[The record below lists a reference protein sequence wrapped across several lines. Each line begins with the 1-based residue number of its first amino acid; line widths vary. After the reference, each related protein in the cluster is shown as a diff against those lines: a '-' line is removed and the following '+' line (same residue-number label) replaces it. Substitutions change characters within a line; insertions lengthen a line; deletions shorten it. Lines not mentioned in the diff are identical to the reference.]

1 LTIEKSRDDLE
12 INRNLVDCKNY
23 K

>member
-12 INRNLVDCKNY
+12 INNLVDCKNY